1 MGSGS
6 RAGWYSYDGIDN
18 GGRHSTDRILRRLQ
32 DVSRRNDVP
41 AAAWHQRR
49 PDRGASSSER
59 PIWCSRGDPIDRVQP
74 RITWAFVLEPR
85 RPAQTRLIARARAT
99 YITPG
104 EAVPFWMA
112 WPFVHFGH
120 FLMQRKQLLGIAD
133 RAERVASPGTCP
145 LQRDAA

>member
-1 MGSGS
+1 MYDMEREANLVLAW
-6 RAGWYSYDGIDN
+6 RA
-18 GGRHSTDRILRRLQ
+18 DRQ
-32 DVSRRNDVP
+32 GP
-41 AAAWHQRR
+41 
-49 PDRGASSSER
+49 
-59 PIWCSRGDPIDRVQP
+59 P
-74 RITWAFVLEPR
+74 RITWAFVLEAR
-85 RPAQTRLIARARAT
+85 RPAETRLIVRARAT
-99 YITPG
+99 YITRG